1 MENVEKVLVIGAS
14 SHPYRYSHMAIKL
27 LRKHGHEVIALGKE
41 RNGEVADVPIVNSW
55 NPKDEPVDTIT
66 LYLNPTHQESY
77 LEDIISSGANR
88 LIFNPGTENV
98 KLAEKARAA
107 GIEVDFA
114 CTLVLLNT
122 GQF

>member
-1 MENVEKVLVIGAS
+1 MANSEKVLVIGAS
-14 SHPYRYSHMAIKL
+14 SHSFRYSNMAIKL

-41 RNGEVADVPIVNSW
+41 RDGEVADVPIVNSW
-55 NPKDEPVDTIT
+55 NAEINPVDTIT
-66 LYLNPTHQESY
+66 MYINPTHQEGY
-77 LEDIISSGANR
+77 LDQILNSGAKR

-98 KLAEKARAA
+98 KLAEKAREA
-107 GIEVDFA
+107 GMEVDFA